1 VIVVLSLRLQ
11 DTSNGAT
18 GPAGDPHQLLAAF
31 SVVPLSFLTPQCAM
45 LPPNAFFWK
54 IGIGLVTRT
63 PVARRISSA
72 WATIESVSVPDD
84 VLNRASALFQ
94 NINQRFAQFEPRI
107 IR

>member
-1 VIVVLSLRLQ
+1 MLGVEFALADVDRASALLLEQIRAAAVRLDVSLP
-11 DTSNGAT
+11 DG
-18 GPAGDPHQLLAAF
+18 
-31 SVVPLSFLTPQCAM
+31 
-45 LPPNAFFWK
+45 WK
-54 IGIGLVTRT
+54 SEL
-63 PVARRISSA
+63 ARRISSA